1 MATLAA
7 PSRPSPTRS
16 AWRSSCATTSSATFG
31 DPRHT
36 GKPATGD
43 IRQGKR
49 TGLIAALAADGSET
63 TRILLARAF
72 GKADAAPA
80 DVDALIVRIESSGA
94 KRRVDERIEALL
106 SQAMVALERARSPP
120 ARASSC
126 VVQRLRSVTARARP
140 TMHAHTAAG
149 KVAAEAAGSTGTNAS
164 SPAVSTG
171 RAWGKVILLGEHAV
185 VYGVPALAVGID
197 RGARATATVSAGRM
211 SSLEVPAWGV
221 TVAEDDTTTDLGRAF
236 GALLAA
242 ARAVRG
248 ARVRETS
255 VRVSAHAEPSPVAV
269 SAAPPRSAWQSR
281 ARSSR
286 RRARR
291 TRRS

>member
-1 MATLAA
+1 
-7 PSRPSPTRS
+7 
-16 AWRSSCATTSSATFG
+16 
-31 DPRHT
+31 
-36 GKPATGD
+36 
-43 IRQGKR
+43 
-49 TGLIAALAADGSET
+49 
-63 TRILLARAF
+63 
-72 GKADAAPA
+72 
-80 DVDALIVRIESSGA
+80 
-94 KRRVDERIEALL
+94 
-106 SQAMVALERARSPP
+106 
-120 ARASSC
+120 
-126 VVQRLRSVTARARP
+126 
-140 TMHAHTAAG
+140 MHAHTAAG

-255 VRVSAHAEPSPVAV
+255 VRVSAHAELPPVAV
-269 SAAPPRSAWQSR
+269 SAAPPRSAWRSR